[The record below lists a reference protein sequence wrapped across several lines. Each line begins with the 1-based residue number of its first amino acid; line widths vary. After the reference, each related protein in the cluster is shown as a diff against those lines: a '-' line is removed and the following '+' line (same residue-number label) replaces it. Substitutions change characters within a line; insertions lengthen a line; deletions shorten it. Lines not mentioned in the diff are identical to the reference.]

1 MNIYTSDKKAVFAA
15 LTDSTQCD
23 VLVIGGGASGLL
35 CAYKLHEKGLKVVLA
50 EKDLVASKKTAYNSG
65 TLFDIGAPSCE
76 GKSAEEMKMYSRSFH
91 SLRRIAETVG
101 DSTFREVKALYF
113 TEDFSRT
120 AFSRM
125 RQEYRMRFFSG
136 EKCTFLTWK
145 EAMKLYSLNVAS
157 GILTNSAAQQNPVNF
172 CEKTADYLSL
182 KGVEIYENTEISGV
196 CRSAEDK
203 KFTSTALNG
212 STIVSSAVVDC
223 RGSDEICLNERHE
236 HKLKTAYYL
245 TTKPVKD
252 FTGWYCG
259 SIITDD
265 CKMPLCLRTDE
276 KNRIVM
282 TLWSGSFLRKF
293 GKAYDEY
300 MHRYQEKLLRSM
312 FFGIKDI
319 EIEDGGKF
327 NCRLPK
333 NNICGAKED
342 GSLKGFFYIC
352 SGNTLGLQDAE
363 LMAEKI
369 SEAADAFLKHNH
381 FNT

>member
-1 MNIYTSDKKAVFAA
+1 MAFG
-15 LTDSTQCD
+15 
-23 VLVIGGGASGLL
+23 IGS
-35 CAYKLHEKGLKVVLA
+35 
-50 EKDLVASKKTAYNSG
+50 
-65 TLFDIGAPSCE
+65 PSCG
-76 GKSAEEMKMYSRSFH
+76 GKTSEDMKMYSDSF
-91 SLRRIAETVG
+91 SALKKISETVG
-101 DSTFREVKALYF
+101 DSSFRDVKALYY

-120 AFSRM
+120 AFSKM

-136 EKCTFLTWK
+136 EKCSFLTWK
-145 EAMKLYSLNVAS
+145 DAMKLYSFNVAS

-182 KGVEIYENTEISGV
+182 KGAEIYENTEISGV
-196 CRSAEDK
+196 CRSAEDG

-212 STIVSSAVVDC
+212 STVVSSAVVDC
-223 RGSDEICLNERHE
+223 RGSDEICLTLKHE
-236 HKLKTAYYL
+236 YKMKTAYYL

-265 CKMPLCLRTDE
+265 CKMPLFLRTDE
-276 KNRIVM
+276 RNRIVM

-319 EIEDGGKF
+319 EVEDVGKF
-327 NCRLPK
+327 DCRLPV

-342 GSLKGFFYIC
+342 ESLKGFFYIC
-352 SGNTLGLQDAE
+352 SQNTFGLQDSE
-363 LMAEKI
+363 RMAEKTAEGTD
-369 SEAADAFLKHNH
+369 SFLKHNH